1 MKPINSLRLAVAM
14 GLSLGALPHAFAAPA
29 ATPAGTDITATA
41 SVDYQVGGV
50 AQTTVDSNA
59 ATFKVD
65 RSIILTVAE
74 VGGATTTT
82 VPGATAQVTTFTVTN
97 NSNATLDFKLAASN
111 KAGDDFDL
119 TGLAVYVE
127 SGTTAGYQAAEDTAT
142 FIDELPADGNKTV
155 YVVGTIPAGAT
166 NGQAANVTLT
176 ATAAQ
181 SVDGTGAYVATVG
194 TLAADAAE
202 SNVGVVDDPA
212 FVDTVFG
219 DIAGSTD
226 AARDGKHSADDSYT
240 ISTATIAVTKSST
253 VITDPF
259 NCTTAGDPASCTSS
273 PKAIPGA
280 VVEYC
285 LDVSNSGGAAADSIV
300 LTDSI
305 PTNTTY
311 VPSSIMSGA
320 TGTGT
325 ACDVGSGTA
334 KTDAS
339 DVDSAESDGS
349 SVTIRS
355 ASIGTGASFKATFRV
370 KVD

>member
-14 GLSLGALPHAFAAPA
+14 GLSLGMLPHAFAAG
-29 ATPAGTDITATA
+29 TSAGSDITNTA
-41 SVDYQVGGV
+41 SVDYKVGGV
-50 AQTTVDSNA
+50 SQTPVDSNTT
-59 ATFKVD
+59 TFKVD
-65 RSIILTVAE
+65 RKINLTVAE

-97 NSNATLDFKLAASN
+97 NANSTLDFKLAASN

-127 SGTTAGYQAAEDTAT
+127 SGATPGYQAAEDTAT
-142 FIDELPADGNKTV
+142 YIDELAADGSKTV
-155 YVVGTIPAGAT
+155 YVVGAIPAGAT
-166 NGQAANVTLT
+166 NGQVANVTLT

-181 SVDGTGAYVATVG
+181 SVDGSGNYVATAG
-194 TLAADAAE
+194 SLASDAAE